1 MNLYYKFVPV
11 FDEKNKP
18 CKIKQLKNTLSMKK
32 KIYTRPTFDVV
43 EYHMSQITCTSVHK
57 VSSSDTGLNYG
68 GGGNGPARGKSS
80 IWDEE

>member
-1 MNLYYKFVPV
+1 MNLYYKFAPD
-11 FDEKNKP
+11 FSKKKQIL
-18 CKIKQLKNTLSMKK
+18 KIQTTKNTKSMKK

-43 EYHMSQITCTSVHK
+43 EYHMSQITCTSVK
-57 VSSSDTGLNYG
+57 QVSSNDTSLNYG